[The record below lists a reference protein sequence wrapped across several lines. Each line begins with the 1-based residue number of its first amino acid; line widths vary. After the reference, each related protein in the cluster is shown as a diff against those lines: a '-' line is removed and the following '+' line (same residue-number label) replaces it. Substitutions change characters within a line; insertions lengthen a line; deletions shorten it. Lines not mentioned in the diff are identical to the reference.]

1 MMRGKFFRMIV
12 LLAVFLCAW
21 GGNLPGAAAANDY
34 VWGSASL
41 GSQGYI
47 IIEALVSTLN
57 RHTQMRNSSISTAG
71 GMENLALLSQGEIQF
86 GQAQSSDMY
95 FATNALGPFK
105 EKVDFAQILAYGS
118 AALPIVVLEDS
129 DIKTIQD
136 LKGKKVLVGPAGGAA
151 VPIIKAVLD
160 EYGIG
165 DSVKY
170 VYLSWAEGPEAF
182 KMGQVDASA
191 VWHSNGNNPHKGFQQ
206 VALTHPFRM
215 LEMDEAILKS
225 VAEKNDGINITLAK
239 KEAFP
244 FYKKDEIAPGVTV
257 GVVCNPNLEEDLVY
271 SITKVLLENEK
282 EVRSISPEALGL
294 FGVDFALKGLV
305 QKYPIHPGA
314 IKYYKEINIWKE

>member
-1 MMRGKFFRMIV
+1 
-12 LLAVFLCAW
+12 
-21 GGNLPGAAAANDY
+21 
-34 VWGSASL
+34 
-41 GSQGYI
+41 
-47 IIEALVSTLN
+47 
-57 RHTQMRNSSISTAG
+57 
-71 GMENLALLSQGEIQF
+71 
-86 GQAQSSDMY
+86 
-95 FATNALGPFK
+95 
-105 EKVDFAQILAYGS
+105 
-118 AALPIVVLEDS
+118 
-129 DIKTIQD
+129 
-136 LKGKKVLVGPAGGAA
+136 
-151 VPIIKAVLD
+151 
-160 EYGIG
+160 
-165 DSVKY
+165 
-170 VYLSWAEGPEAF
+170 
-182 KMGQVDASA
+182 MGQVDASA